1 MTTIDSDASSTPA
14 STTTSA
20 TADSYLTNPYLS
32 GAAAPV
38 TEEITAFDLPVAG
51 TIPLE
56 LTGRWLRNGPNP
68 ISEVD
73 PTKHHWFLGDGMV
86 HGLRLGDGNA
96 QWYRNRYVRADDVAK
111 VLGEAAPGG
120 PAYGGRSQHGPNT
133 NVGTFAGKTWAMV
146 EAGGTPTELG
156 YELDTVARNAFD
168 DTLEGPFSAHP
179 KFDPATGEMH
189 AMCYAWPDLFT
200 DRGLFLHYVVVGSDG
215 KVSRTVEIPVDGM
228 PMVHDISITPNWA
241 LVYDLPVTVNL
252 DIAAQGFPF
261 PFAWNNEYPARVGLV
276 PRTGANAYDPSAI
289 VWCDVEPCY
298 VFHPLNAYEDAAGRV
313 VVDLC
318 RYERMMDTDRLGPF
332 VEQMPTLDRWTIDPK
347 SRKVTEERIDDRA
360 HEFPRHD
367 PRVGTKEHRFGY
379 TAGLITVG
387 SGSTQTFD
395 HTGIYKTDVTTG
407 NVTTHDFGPDKGGA
421 EPIFVPKDGSIA
433 EDDGWIL
440 TMVHDRATDSSE
452 LHILDAAAFTEPAV
466 AVITMPQRV
475 PLGFHGNWCPDS
487 SSPPPAS

>member
-1 MTTIDSDASSTPA
+1 MTTLDSNTNASA
-14 STTTSA
+14 EGF
-20 TADSYLTNPYLS
+20 TNPYLS

-38 TEEITAFDLPVAG
+38 TNEVTAFDLPVTG
-51 TIPLE
+51 TIPAELE
-56 LTGRWLRNGPNP
+56 GRWLRNGPNP
-68 ISEVD
+68 IEAVD
-73 PTKHHWFLGDGMV
+73 ASKHHWFLGDGMV
-86 HGLRLGDGNA
+86 HGLRLRGGKA
-96 QWYRNRYVRADDVAK
+96 EWYRNRYVRADHVAD
-111 VLGEAAPGG
+111 VLGEERPGG
-120 PAYGGRSQHGPNT
+120 PAFGGRTAHGPNT

-156 YELDTVARNAFD
+156 YELDTIARNAFE

-200 DRGLFLHYVVVGSDG
+200 DRGLFLHYVIVGPDG
-215 KVSRTVEIPVDGM
+215 KVSKTLEIPVDGM

-252 DIAAQGFPF
+252 DIAGQGYPF
-261 PFAWNNEYPARVGLV
+261 PFAWNDEYPARVGLV
-276 PRTGANAYDPSAI
+276 PRTGPKAYDAGAI

-298 VFHPLNAYEDAAGRV
+298 VFHPLNAYEDADGRI

-332 VEQMPTLDRWTIDPK
+332 VEKMPTLDRWTIDPK
-347 SRKVTEERIDDRA
+347 TRKVTEERIDDRA

-367 PRVGTKEHRFGY
+367 PRVGTREHRYGY
-379 TAGLITVG
+379 TAGLVTVG
-387 SGSTQTFD
+387 SGPTQTFD
-395 HTGIYKTDVTTG
+395 HTAIYKTDVTTG
-407 NVTTHDFGPDKGGA
+407 AVASHDFGAGKGGA
-421 EPIFVPKDGSIA
+421 EPIFIPKEGSTS
-433 EDDGWIL
+433 EDEGWIL
-440 TMVHDRATDSSE
+440 SMVHDRNTDGSE
-452 LHILDAAAFTEPAV
+452 LHIIDAAAFTEPAV

-487 SSPPPAS
+487 SSPPPAG